1 MDIRRIYSTDKR
13 AMAEVIA
20 LLEQEGISLDKNLD
34 YTLGL
39 YDEDD
44 HLAATGSFYR
54 NTLRCLAVDSA
65 HQGEGLMAVVV
76 SRLME
81 ELFARGQHHLFVYTK
96 RTAAQSIAA
105 LGFYE
110 IAATDKVAFLEN
122 RRTAF
127 RDYVKS
133 LSRPDHTPEKV
144 GAIVMNANP
153 FSLGHLYLTET
164 AAAACD
170 ALHLFMVSEDVSE
183 FPYQVRERL
192 ILEGTRHIPH
202 VYHHPTGPYLVSSA
216 TFPSYFI
223 QESEALTLA
232 QARLDAQVFGRIARE
247 LHIIDRFVGEEP
259 LSPATHLYNQ
269 AMAQELPR
277 EGIALSIL
285 KRKTDNGTDPISATR
300 IRRLLKEGRLEALR
314 PLVPETTYAFLIS
327 EEGLKIAEKMRMK
340 KE

>member
-1 MDIRRIYSTDKR
+1 
-13 AMAEVIA
+13 
-20 LLEQEGISLDKNLD
+20 
-34 YTLGL
+34 
-39 YDEDD
+39 
-44 HLAATGSFYR
+44 
-54 NTLRCLAVDSA
+54 
-65 HQGEGLMAVVV
+65 MAVVV

-133 LSRPDHTPEKV
+133 LSRPEHTPEKV

-183 FPYQVRERL
+183 FPYHVREKL
-192 ILEGTRHIPH
+192 ILKGTRHIPH
-202 VYHHPTGPYLVSSA
+202 VYHHPTGPYLISSA

-232 QARLDAQVFGRIARE
+232 QARLDAQVFGRIAKE
-247 LHIIDRFVGEEP
+247 LHITDRFVGEEP

-277 EGIALSIL
+277 EGIALTIL

>member
-192 ILEGTRHIPH
+192 IFEGTQHIPH
-202 VYHHPTGPYLVSSA
+202 VYHHPTGPYLISSA

-247 LHIIDRFVGEEP
+247 LHITDRFVGEEP
-259 LSPATHLYNQ
+259 LSPATTCTTRPWHRNCP
-269 AMAQELPR
+269 AR
-277 EGIALSIL
+277 ALH
-285 KRKTDNGTDPISATR
+285 
-300 IRRLLKEGRLEALR
+300 
-314 PLVPETTYAFLIS
+314 
-327 EEGLKIAEKMRMK
+327 
-340 KE
+340 